1 MHQLLQYKYTLIYII
16 GIVLANIGFVYV
28 PLIPIFNTMF
38 PPMSIFV
45 GLIFVLRDFS
55 QKEIGHKVLFA
66 MVTGAILSYV
76 MANPYVALASFVA
89 FFVSESIDWLVFTV
103 TNKPIHKRI
112 LISSFISTPID
123 SAIFLY
129 MIGSFSF
136 VATFLMFASKMIA
149 AFIIFWYL
157 KNDKK

>member
-1 MHQLLQYKYTLIYII
+1 
-16 GIVLANIGFVYV
+16 
-28 PLIPIFNTMF
+28 
-38 PPMSIFV
+38 
-45 GLIFVLRDFS
+45 
-55 QKEIGHKVLFA
+55 
-66 MVTGAILSYV
+66 MVSGAILSYV